1 MSINSTM
8 TALADEVREL
18 SGKTGKLTLG
28 NMTDEV
34 ASGNETISDQ
44 TSLIAQISAALEGK
58 ASGGTEP
65 IIEPLSVTENGTYT
79 APDGVHGYSPVTVNV
94 PTGTTE
100 TWTFLMEDGSEVT
113 KDVVVA

>member
-1 MSINSTM
+1 MSVQSQIDRINGTVS
-8 TALADEVREL
+8 EQ
-18 SGKTGKLTLG
+18 SG
-28 NMTDEV
+28 
-34 ASGNETISDQ
+34 
-44 TSLIAQISAALEGK
+44 LIQQIKAALEGK

-65 IIEPLSVTENGTYT
+65 IIEPLSVKENGTYT